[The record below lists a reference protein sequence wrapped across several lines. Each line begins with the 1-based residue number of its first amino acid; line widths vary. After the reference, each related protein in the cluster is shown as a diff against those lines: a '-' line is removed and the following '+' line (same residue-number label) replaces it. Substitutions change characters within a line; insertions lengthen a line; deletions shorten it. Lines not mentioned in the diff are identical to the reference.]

1 MCNSKYTYEGKIP
14 LPQNKIKDLQEMLK
28 NRYIPDEFISFY
40 NDIIGL

>member
-28 NRYIPDEFISFY
+28 NRYISEEFISFY